1 VQLSI
6 FLRVQQTLAVR
17 GVTLL
22 KEPVNGETAK
32 YEDLAGIIR
41 VRVRRT
47 SKKLNVVICQFIISS
62 DNICGGVY
70 GKDVGIPGCKLSG

>member
-1 VQLSI
+1 VEGAI
-6 FLRVQQTLAVR
+6 FLGVQQTLAVR

-22 KEPVNGETAK
+22 KEHANGETAK
-32 YEDLAGIIR
+32 YEDLAGKIR

-47 SKKLNVVICQFIISS
+47 KKKLNVIICQLITNS

-70 GKDVGIPGCKLSG
+70 GNDVGIPG